1 MTTGYSPYRGT
12 NVSGT
17 LSNIGGNAYP
27 AGNAGGGSV
36 DIYDLMD
43 DNFDHKKLRFIG
55 GSQIGVGGYPGG
67 GPGNI
72 TFAGGVSSASM
83 GGTFKATQK
92 DKYLQTKTV
101 LSSTPFAPDLPTTDN
116 YVDLDP
122 HYTDIYGDPLAR
134 LRTPQGIPFRP
145 EHMLLVHSPIVPLR
159 GSSSISGS

>member
-36 DIYDLMD
+36 DSYDLMD
-43 DNFDHKKLRFIG
+43 DNFDHKNLGFIG
-55 GSQIGVGGYPGG
+55 GSQIGVGGCPGG

-92 DKYLQTKTV
+92 GKFLQTTTV
-101 LSSTPFAPDLPTTDN
+101 LSSTPFAPDVPTTDN

-122 HYTDIYGDPLAR
+122 HYA
-134 LRTPQGIPFRP
+134 
-145 EHMLLVHSPIVPLR
+145 
-159 GSSSISGS
+159 

>member
-1 MTTGYSPYRGT
+1 
-12 NVSGT
+12 
-17 LSNIGGNAYP
+17 
-27 AGNAGGGSV
+27 
-36 DIYDLMD
+36 MD
-43 DNFDHKKLRFIG
+43 DNFDHKNLGFIG

-72 TFAGGVSSASM
+72 TFAGGVSSAIM
-83 GGTFKATQK
+83 GGTFKANQK

-134 LRTPQGIPFRP
+134 LTYDWTPNMYVGATYLANKVKDIFTAMVAPKFTESNTELP
-145 EHMLLVHSPIVPLR
+145 EAFHNTWW
-159 GSSSISGS
+159 GNT